1 MTIEEKIK
9 AFPVEIYDRVVGWW
23 SARSSMNKGKQAEK
37 NDLLRYK
44 FDTLKDKLKKNINE

>member
-9 AFPVEIYDRVVGWW
+9 AYPVELYDRVVGWW

-37 NDLLRYK
+37 NDLVRYK
-44 FDTLKDKLKKNINE
+44 VCQKKKK